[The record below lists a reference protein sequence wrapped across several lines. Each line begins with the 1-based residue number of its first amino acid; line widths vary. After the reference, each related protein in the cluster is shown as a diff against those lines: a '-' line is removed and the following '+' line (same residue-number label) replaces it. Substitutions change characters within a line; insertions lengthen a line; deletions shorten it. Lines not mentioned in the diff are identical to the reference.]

1 MYWSST
7 IFNDDDPDHTDDGV
21 YCTVLWGA
29 TTDFTQQTYEYG
41 GVFIDTGGDSIDTTM
56 VQRPLPDGVVRTYRI
71 TKDNSFGNG
80 HLDGLHPMPSLVGAG
95 CAVDLR
101 AETYRCRLCAG
112 RQSWRRG
119 GAGGVCKPSQ

>member
-71 TKDNSFGNG
+71 TKTTLSAMAFGWTP
-80 HLDGLHPMPSLVGAG
+80 PMPVVGGSRMRSGPA
-95 CAVDLR
+95 
-101 AETYRCRLCAG
+101 CRNISVPVMCRTAILKA
-112 RQSWRRG
+112 WR
-119 GAGGVCKPSQ
+119 AGGVCKPSQ